1 MACSNYAIQ
10 LQGSISNWD
19 RDLKGMKAPD
29 VAFREKLALLQDRSR
44 RRLEQFALDPSHED
58 ISSLQQALLLG
69 GGQIKELELE
79 HAATIKEKQAV
90 YNQGLELLVKKI
102 LGDLVNIFGVAT
114 VKKFAPAL
122 FSQETDRRQS
132 ARSPNC
138 DALTPANQRKAASEE
153 MRSQPLR
160 YNTRL
165 RSRIGNLVP
174 TEEMQSSDSCIV
186 RHNVGILPTISR
198 VM

>member
-1 MACSNYAIQ
+1 
-10 LQGSISNWD
+10 
-19 RDLKGMKAPD
+19 MKAPD
-29 VAFREKLALLQDRSR
+29 VAFREKLALLQDRCR
-44 RRLEQFALDPSHED
+44 KRLEQFALDPSHENVP
-58 ISSLQQALLLG
+58 SLQQALLLD

-79 HAATIKEKQAV
+79 HAATIREKQAV

-114 VKKFAPAL
+114 VKKFAPVL
-122 FSQETDRRQS
+122 FSQETDRRHS

-153 MRSQPLR
+153 LRSQPLR

-165 RSRIGNLVP
+165 RSRVGNLVP
-174 TEEMQSSDSCIV
+174 TEEMQSSDSRIV

>member
-1 MACSNYAIQ
+1 MACSNYDIQ

-102 LGDLVNIFGVAT
+102 LGDWST
-114 VKKFAPAL
+114 YSAL
-122 FSQETDRRQS
+122 
-132 ARSPNC
+132 
-138 DALTPANQRKAASEE
+138 
-153 MRSQPLR
+153 
-160 YNTRL
+160 RL
-165 RSRIGNLVP
+165 
-174 TEEMQSSDSCIV
+174 
-186 RHNVGILPTISR
+186 
-198 VM
+198 